1 MKQQKYHW
9 LPFWKLEREEVFY
22 IGKTCYEKLWFIF
35 AATCVA
41 GHFRMILPWT
51 RVKTTRPFGKI
62 VPNPFPTVIQ
72 TFIGKGPTV
81 NIKPARIPTHHE
93 NNSY

>member
-9 LPFWKLEREEVFY
+9 LSFWSLDREEVFY

-51 RVKTTRPFGKI
+51 KVKTTRPY
-62 VPNPFPTVIQ
+62 
-72 TFIGKGPTV
+72 GPLVLNDTA
-81 NIKPARIPTHHE
+81 P
-93 NNSY
+93 